1 MGLEDELSALDLRH
15 AALLQAADE
24 HGAGGPGAACAVRRL
39 SAVHAYLIIH
49 SGPCEW
55 VARDIGVACATRH
68 ETPTP
73 ELPAMLA
80 PFALCPAN
88 LHCTL
93 LGFRRPGRT
102 YNFTIL
108 AGEA

>member
-1 MGLEDELSALDLRH
+1 MGLEDELAVLDLRH

-39 SAVHAYLIIH
+39 SAVHAYLVIY
-49 SGPCEW
+49 SRPCKW
-55 VARDIGVACATRH
+55 VTSDIGVACAMRH
-68 ETPTP
+68 KTLRP

-93 LGFRRPGRT
+93 LGFMRPGRT
-102 YNFTIL
+102 YS
-108 AGEA
+108 